1 MGVDGG
7 TCRSSLDASTS
18 VASMSFTPDTIAS
31 PRSPVL
37 VVAGMHRSG
46 TSCVAELLASAGLF
60 LGDELVEADRR
71 NPRGYFEDRAFVDF
85 HRSLLSAHGLAD
97 DGFVGDVRIEPS
109 DAFREQAMKLVEA
122 KRRLLQPWGW
132 KDPRSVL
139 LLNFWAELVPDA
151 RYFFVFRPPWDVID
165 SLFRRGD
172 RVFSLNPR
180 FALTMWMHYNARI
193 RDFARGHPDCVL
205 VRELAQVIRDP
216 EATCDAVRNDLNI
229 TLDPPGLTVHPELLS
244 HSDAD
249 HAAFLAAASPECV
262 SLLKE
267 LRSLAGAELRSLA
280 GAETEP
286 TPAPPPRS
294 DAPTLEQGL
303 ITWQRNRA
311 RERLTSP
318 PDTRQVARTGR
329 RVFIALPVYKG
340 RDFVE
345 ETLRSIQRQE
355 HADFKVSISVDG
367 DDQVSA
373 EACIPFLRDPRFE
386 MYVQPRQLG
395 WAGNLNWLMDRCD
408 SDFFCF
414 WQQDDL
420 AATSY
425 LSRLVSHAAR
435 VPDAACVFS
444 DVQWF
449 GTRIDRVETPSLTGF
464 ALERVLQQI
473 ERGYYAPFFGLV
485 PAAVLERVGHVRLT
499 PHDSPLEDQVWLAT
513 LVAQGPWHR
522 VPGTLYFKRGHSA
535 ETHLEWEGS
544 TNDAFRRLTWLE
556 WGAGMLEAAMSASA
570 PQEHGTLFDIVFDRL
585 TTAREGRSLFYK
597 PRAGDAEECEAF
609 RDDFAS
615 LARQRFQVV
624 GAVDRLLGAYAEEAS
639 RRGALSLAIGAGE
652 PALALLGSGWS
663 QPEANGVWSDGNTA
677 FLRLPE
683 VTDGPWKIVLRASP
697 YPGTAVDRTLTARRG
712 DQIVTQHVYP
722 AGSVGADRPLEFT
735 VDTPGR
741 LLLEMPWATSP
752 RDMGRSGDSRRLGI
766 CLHRVEMVKIA
777 RGSGSSGDGNDEND
791 HGDGRSGHAGPRR

>member
-1 MGVDGG
+1 MI
-7 TCRSSLDASTS
+7 S
-18 VASMSFTPDTIAS
+18 SMSLPPDTIAS

-60 LGDELVEADRR
+60 LGDELLEADPR
-71 NPRGYFEDRAFVDF
+71 NPRGYFEDRGFVDF
-85 HRSLLSAHGLAD
+85 HRRLLSAHGLAD
-97 DGFVGDVRIEPS
+97 DGFVGDVRIEP
-109 DAFREQAMKLVEA
+109 AGTFREQALELVEA
-122 KRRLLQPWGW
+122 RRSLLRPWGW

-139 LLNFWAELVPDA
+139 FLNSWAELVPEA
-151 RYFFVFRPPWDVID
+151 RYCFVFRPPWDVVD

-193 RDFARGHPDCVL
+193 RDFARAHPDRVL

-216 EATCDAVRNDLNI
+216 AAICDAVRNDLNI
-229 TLDPPGLTVHPELLS
+229 TLDPPKPTVHPALLS
-244 HSDAD
+244 TTDTER
-249 HAAFLAAASPECV
+249 AAFLAAASPECV
-262 SLLKE
+262 SLLDE
-267 LRSLAGAELRSLA
+267 LRSLAGAEA
-280 GAETEP
+280 EP
-286 TPAPPPRS
+286 TPAPPRRS
-294 DAPTLEQGL
+294 DKPSLEQGL

-311 RERLTSP
+311 RERLSAP
-318 PDTRQVARTGR
+318 PVRDLAARTGQ
-329 RVFIALPVYKG
+329 RVFIAVPVYKG
-340 RDFVE
+340 QDFVQ
-345 ETLRSIQRQE
+345 ETLRSIQRQD
-355 HADFKVSISVDG
+355 HADFRVSISVDG

-373 EACIPFLRDPRFE
+373 EACVPFLRDPRFE
-386 MYVQPRQLG
+386 MYVQPQQLG

-408 SDFFCF
+408 GDFFCF

-425 LSRLVSHAAR
+425 LSRLVAHAAR
-435 VPDAACVFS
+435 EPDAACVFS

-449 GTRIDRVETPSLTGF
+449 GTRIDRVETPSLAGF

-485 PAAVLERVGHVRLT
+485 PAAVLDRVGPVRLT

-522 VPGTLYFKRGHSA
+522 VPGTLYFKRGHTA
-535 ETHLEWEGS
+535 ETHLEWERS

-570 PQEHGTLFDIVFDRL
+570 PQEHGKLFDIVFDRL
-585 TTAREGRSLFYK
+585 TTAREGRWLFYDS
-597 PRAGDAEECEAF
+597 RAGGLEAFEAF

-615 LARQRFQVV
+615 LVRQRFQVV
-624 GAVDRLLGAYAEEAS
+624 GTVDRLLGAYAEEAG
-639 RRGALSLAIGAGE
+639 RRGALSLAIAAGE

-663 QPEANGVWSDGNTA
+663 QPEANGVWSDGSTA
-677 FLRLPE
+677 VLRLPE
-683 VTDGPWKIVLRASP
+683 ATDGPWKIVLAASP
-697 YPGTAVDRTLTARRG
+697 YPGPAVDRTLTARLG
-712 DQIVTQHVYP
+712 NQILAQHVYP
-722 AGSVGADRPLEFT
+722 AGSAGVDRPLEFI
-735 VDTPGR
+735 VESPGR
-741 LLLEMPWATSP
+741 LALDMPWATSP

-777 RGSGSSGDGNDEND
+777 R
-791 HGDGRSGHAGPRR
+791 A